1 MVGACED
8 VVLEDVVLSAVAEV
22 VQVLVERRRIITL
35 EHVVPLLLKPEEW
48 RLCAGRAVPRP
59 RRQVPFSAATVRS
72 QWMVKLVAMRAKRW

>member
-8 VVLEDVVLSAVAEV
+8 AVLEYVVLSAVAEV

-48 RLCAGRAVPRP
+48 
-59 RRQVPFSAATVRS
+59 
-72 QWMVKLVAMRAKRW
+72 